1 MTRSAITAAQVDQAR
16 QALGHLVVE
25 ACGTPAT
32 NVKVRVNLVES
43 RPHSVSCFAHVE
55 NAWQKLPETIDDP
68 KVAELVVE
76 ELKRLAAAAHTDDFS
91 LRCHELAD
99 RMEVEF
105 KFHRDVLEQQ
115 SRDGLESWLYGR
127 LFYEQHGSSQTRR
140 EAIRR
145 GPRTDFRG

>member
-25 ACGTPAT
+25 ACGIPAT
-32 NVKVRVNLVES
+32 NVKVRVNLVQS
-43 RPHSVSCFAHVE
+43 RPDSVWCFAHVE

-68 KVAELVVE
+68 KVAELVAE
-76 ELKRLAAAAHTDDFS
+76 ELKRLTAAAHTDDFS
-91 LRCHELAD
+91 LRCHEPAD

-115 SRDGLESWLYGR
+115 SRGQLESWLYGR